1 MAQYGMYP
9 PRGTAFVPTGG
20 STGRMDQEFELK
32 PTNYGRAPP
41 TFIGPPLGQEES
53 LLPPPPPGYQQDGWT
68 SVRIFGWSLYALAQL
83 LVAALA
89 IVSFILLMV
98 YLPQIR
104 SELQHARHHIKLLN
118 ACCNQSTTNI
128 NSMNQTLNT
137 VVGDIITIEGDVTNI
152 FNNLTSID
160 SEIAVLEECCANNTA
175 AIQTLNTE
183 LYQLDLRV
191 GFSEADIDVLT
202 QSVGDLQLQIDNL

>member
-53 LLPPPPPGYQQDGWT
+53 LLPQAPGYATRWF
-68 SVRIFGWSLYALAQL
+68 SMSFFGWSVYALLQL

-89 IVSFILLMV
+89 LVSFVLLMV

-104 SELQHARHHIKLLN
+104 SELQHARHHIKQLSS
-118 ACCNQSTTNI
+118 CCNQSTTNI

-137 VVGDIITIEGDVTNI
+137 ITGDIITIEGDVTNI

-183 LYQLDLRV
+183 LYDLDQRV
-191 GFSEADIDVLT
+191 GMTEADIDILT
-202 QSVGDLQLQIDNL
+202 QSVGDLQLQIDAL

>member
-1 MAQYGMYP
+1 VFNAPRSGMD
-9 PRGTAFVPTGG
+9 R
-20 STGRMDQEFELK
+20 ELEIR
-32 PTNYGRAPP
+32 PANYGRAPP
-41 TFIGPPLGQEES
+41 QFVGPPLGSDEEG
-53 LLPPPPPGYQQDGWT
+53 LLPPPGYQQDGWT
-68 SVRIFGWSLYALAQL
+68 GVRIFGWSLYALAQL

-89 IVSFILLMV
+89 IVSFVLLMV

-104 SELQHARHHIKLLN
+104 SELQHARHHIKQLSS
-118 ACCNQSTTNI
+118 CCNQSTTNI

-137 VVGDIITIEGDVTNI
+137 ITGDIITIEGDVTNI

-183 LYQLDLRV
+183 LYDLDQRV
-191 GFSEADIDVLT
+191 GMTEADIDILT
-202 QSVGDLQLQIDNL
+202 QSVGDLQLQIDAL